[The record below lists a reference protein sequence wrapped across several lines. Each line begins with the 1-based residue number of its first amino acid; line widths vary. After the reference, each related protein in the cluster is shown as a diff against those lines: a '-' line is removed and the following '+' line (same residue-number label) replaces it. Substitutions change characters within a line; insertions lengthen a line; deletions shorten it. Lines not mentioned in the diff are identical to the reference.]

1 MAQQSIADALDE
13 VKETLGD
20 TSDKLANEIKRFA
33 ATAGQ
38 PLEDASKRSGAT
50 LDSMNTKI
58 ATTLEAVSAQLV
70 EEGERLTR
78 STTSIVR
85 AIDTVVARLTALQT
99 PDQIIDVKLAPMIQG
114 LTRAI
119 NSFSKS
125 AEIQAHSIEA
135 NLRQTQLIGD
145 AVNVLMQ
152 EIRTA
157 EAARASGRPWGSSN
171 HDR

>member
-1 MAQQSIADALDE
+1 
-13 VKETLGD
+13 
-20 TSDKLANEIKRFA
+20 LAPPAPERF
-33 ATAGQ
+33 G
-38 PLEDASKRSGAT
+38 R
-50 LDSMNTKI
+50 
-58 ATTLEAVSAQLV
+58 
-70 EEGERLTR
+70 ERLTR

-85 AIDTVVARLTALQT
+85 AIDVVVGRLAVLQT
-99 PDQIIDVKLAPMIQG
+99 PDQIIEVKLAPMIQG

-152 EIRTA
+152 EVRAA
-157 EAARASGRPWGSSN
+157 ESARASGGPWDSTN
-171 HDR
+171 RDR